1 MRHTHL
7 VITKN
12 QSISQKYLIGI
23 KTYYNHMREEFE
35 FDVALSFAGGQREY
49 VKKVAACLHYNGIRV
64 FFDEYEDL
72 WGEDMYLHFDDIFQ
86 NKARFAVVFGSKEYA
101 QKLWPSHELKSIFA
115 RAISQNEAYMLPVR
129 FDDTV
134 IPGIRPTIKY
144 EDARKISPEELCQKI
159 LKKLNKESLTEDISH
174 DNSDEIELP
183 TIKRKITDFEKDK
196 FLNKSFQE
204 IKDYFYKALKTL
216 EGKETGVN
224 TSLDKITKTKFI
236 SKVYVNGEIKSI
248 CKIWLGSGITSG
260 SSVSYS
266 EGSRHFDFENDSS
279 INDYANVED
288 DGKEIFFRISGI
300 GSGRYSDGINIEK
313 ASAKELAAYLWKRF
327 INNIN

>member
-1 MRHTHL
+1 MSKR
-7 VITKN
+7 
-12 QSISQKYLIGI
+12 
-23 KTYYNHMREEFE
+23 FE
-35 FDVALSFAGGQREY
+35 FDVALSFAGEQREY

-72 WGEDMYLHFDDIFQ
+72 WGEDMYLHFDNIFQ

-134 IPGIRPTIKY
+134 IPGIRSTIKY

-159 LKKLNKESLTEDISH
+159 LRKLNRKQLTE
-174 DNSDEIELP
+174 EIPANNNEEIVMP
-183 TIKRKITDFEKDK
+183 DIKRKISDFEKDK
-196 FLNKSFQE
+196 FIKESFII
-204 IKDYFYKALKTL
+204 IKDYFTKALKKL
-216 EGKETGVN
+216 EAQESGIN
-224 TSLDKITKTKFI
+224 TSLDEITRTKFI
-236 SKVYVNGEIKSI
+236 AKVYMNGNIKSI
-248 CKIWLGSGITSG
+248 CKIWVGSGITSG
-260 SSVSYS
+260 NSISYS
-266 EGSRHFDFENDSS
+266 EGSHHFDFENDSS

-288 DGKEIFFRISGI
+288 DGKEIFFRISGM
-300 GSGRYSDGINIEK
+300 GSGRYSDGINMEK
-313 ASAKELAAYLWKRF
+313 ASAKELAAYFWKRL